1 MRNITML
8 PFAKH
13 LIKKTI
19 NRLGYDIRRSK
30 IPSPFSYDIWPWIRS
45 TQNIRTVIDIG
56 ANNGDFLDFLVA
68 YFKPIETYAFEPLVA
83 FEATLRAKAAL
94 IPNCQVF
101 SLALSDHSGRES
113 LYENSYLP
121 ATSLLRVSEASKTEF
136 PQTVGEIAKSV
147 QVSPLDDVLDAGSL
161 EKNVLIKIDVQG
173 LEDRVIRGGEKVFSV
188 AQCVHIEMSFVPMYD
203 GQPLFEEVHSLLVR
217 LGFRFSG
224 IKNQIDSVHSGQ
236 PLFAHCLYI
245 RSDNR

>member
-1 MRNITML
+1 MHAI
-8 PFAKH
+8 AKR
-13 LIKKTI
+13 LIKKAMS
-19 NRLGYDIRRSK
+19 RLGYDIRRPNV
-30 IPSPFSYDIWPWIRS
+30 PSPFSYDIWPWIRS
-45 TQNIRTVIDIG
+45 TQNIRTIIDIG

-68 YFKPIETYAFEPLVA
+68 YFKPSATYAFEPLVA
-83 FEATLRAKAAL
+83 FEGTLRAKAAL
-94 IPNCQVF
+94 IPNCHIF
-101 SLALSDHSGRES
+101 TLALSDHSGKEL

-121 ATSLLRVSEASKTEF
+121 ATSLLRVSKVSKTEF
-136 PQTVGEIAKSV
+136 PQTAGEMPNTV
-147 QVSPLDDVLDAGSL
+147 QVSPLDEVLDAASL

-173 LEDRVIRGGEKVFSV
+173 LEDRVIRGGEKVFSI

-203 GQPLFEEVHSLLVR
+203 GQPLFEEVHSLLVG

-245 RSDNR
+245 RSDND